1 MIGKE
6 VKSEKPV
13 PVSEVRDILEKR
25 KEEGE
30 LTYEQKVSLEYAQE
44 FGKHSAKKSRDAVK
58 ALVEMGIDEKL
69 AVKLADIAP
78 KTKEEVKLIF
88 EKVRFDL
95 KEANVQKILDI
106 VAELR

>member
-6 VKSEKPV
+6 IKTEKSV
-13 PVSEVRDILEKR
+13 TVSEVRDILEKR
-25 KEEGE
+25 KEKGE
-30 LTYEQKVSLEYAQE
+30 LTYEQKVSLEYAAE
-44 FGKHSAKKSRDAVK
+44 FGKNSLKKSRDAVE
-58 ALVEMGIDEKL
+58 ALKDMGIDEKL
-69 AVKLADIAP
+69 AVKLVDVAP